1 MTRIHVDFERC
12 SGCRSCEMAC
22 SVAHDGKFGTSI
34 SRIRVA
40 KMETSGVDVPVVCRH
55 CSDPSCAEACPVEAI
70 STSLC
75 TGARAIDAT
84 ACTGCGACA
93 EACPFGAMHIHP
105 ATGKAIT
112 CDLCGGSPEC
122 VERCP
127 LKVLV
132 YAEDPPQRTA
142 RSPQIVTRAGQTD
155 AQAAQAMTRPAQTK
169 IRIARVKGD
178 GIHGG
183 YAGAV
188 LRIDLNNMKAWAEPV
203 DGAFARSYIG
213 GRGFNMRRLFDEVP
227 KGTDPLGED
236 NKLMFGVGPLN
247 GTIAPGSRF
256 NVSAKSPQTGILGD
270 SNAGGH
276 FGAEIKYAGYD
287 QVIVEG
293 KAEKPV
299 YIFIDDG
306 CVEIRDAAGI
316 WGHDVP
322 ATHELIRQELGDPGI
337 QVACIGP
344 SAERG
349 VLFSGVFAN
358 IVRAAARTG
367 MGAVMASKKVKALA
381 VRGTGTVSA
390 HDLPGFME
398 AIRRL
403 DRLIYSHPDYAP
415 RVRYGSTRLVS
426 GLNNSGMLCTHHFR
440 TGYFPAAAAV
450 SGERLDAEFN
460 VKNKGCFACTIPCS
474 RYLRVKEGP
483 FAGLHFEGP
492 EFESLAGFTSRCLN
506 EDLPTALKCIDIC
519 NRSGIDTITTSE
531 LVAWCMEC
539 YELGILSREDLD
551 GIDLRWGDGR
561 AMLAL
566 VEKIAKNEGVGRLL
580 SGGVRR
586 AAEQVGRGSE
596 QFAMHIKGLEIFQGE
611 PRGIKAYGLGNVVS
625 SRGADHLRSEP
636 FFELLNDPELGRQRF
651 GVPESSMRL
660 EWKGKGRVVK
670 FFEHW
675 SALADSLNLCKNT
688 IVNMETLAFGDCA
701 EMLTAL
707 TGLDFGAAGAEAA
720 GLKPAGPPEVGLQAG
735 GLEAACERI
744 IHVERAFNMREGMSR
759 KDDTIPARFREPLP
773 PESKA
778 SAGSVFELEPML
790 DEYYAARG
798 WDKDTGWPSRAK
810 FESLGLGDVADR
822 LAGDGVELPEAHGE
836 PPEG

>member
-1 MTRIHVDFERC
+1 
-12 SGCRSCEMAC
+12 MAC
-22 SVAHDGKFGTSI
+22 SVAHDGVFGTSI

-40 KMETSGVDVPVVCRH
+40 KLENSGVDVPVVCRH
-55 CSDPSCAEACPVEAI
+55 CSDPACAEACPVEAI
-70 STSLC
+70 SMSPA
-75 TGARAIDAT
+75 TGARVIDAE
-84 ACTGCGACA
+84 ACIGCGACV
-93 EACPFGAMHIHP
+93 EACPFGAMHMHP
-105 ATGKAIT
+105 DIGKPIM
-112 CDLCGGSPEC
+112 CDLCGGSPKC

-142 RSPQIVTRAGQTD
+142 RPPQIVARPP
-155 AQAAQAMTRPAQTK
+155 QAMTRPAQATTRPAQTT
-169 IRIARVKGD
+169 IRPAQTTIRVARVKGD

-188 LRIDLNNMKAWAEPV
+188 LRIDLSNMKAWAEPL
-203 DGAFARSYIG
+203 DATFARSYIG

-227 KGTDPLGED
+227 KGTDPLGEA

-287 QVIVEG
+287 QVVIEG

-316 WGHDVP
+316 WGRDVP
-322 ATHELIRQELGDPGI
+322 ATHELIRAELGDLGV

-367 MGAVMASKKVKALA
+367 MGAVMASKNVKALA

-398 AIRRL
+398 TMRRL
-403 DRLIYSHPDYAP
+403 DRLIYAHPDYAP

-483 FAGLHFEGP
+483 FAGLHYEGP

-551 GIDLRWGDGR
+551 GIDLQWGDGR

-586 AAEQVGRGSE
+586 AAEQVGHGSE

-651 GVPESSMRL
+651 GTPESSMRL

-688 IVNMETLAFGDCA
+688 IVNMETLPFGDCA

-707 TGLDFGAAGAEAA
+707 TGLDFGGAGREAVGQVVA
-720 GLKPAGPPEVGLQAG
+720 VEEGPGLEAVGLEGAAV
-735 GLEAACERI
+735 EAACERI
-744 IHVERAFNMREGMSR
+744 IHVERAFNIREGMSR

-790 DEYYAARG
+790 DEYYQARG
-798 WDKDTGWPSRAK
+798 WDKATGWPSRAK

-822 LAGDGVELPEAHGE
+822 LEDDGVELPEG
-836 PPEG
+836 

>member
-1 MTRIHVDFERC
+1 VKKIRVDFGRC

-22 SVAHDGKFGTSI
+22 SLAHDGEFGSSL
-34 SRIRVA
+34 SRIRVTKREDA
-40 KMETSGVDVPVVCRH
+40 GVDTPVVCRL
-55 CSDPSCAEACPVEAI
+55 CLDALCVAACPAGAI
-70 STSLC
+70 SVAE
-75 TGARAIDAT
+75 TGARVVDAA
-84 ACTGCGACA
+84 ACTGCGECVRACEH
-93 EACPFGAMHIHP
+93 EAIHLHP
-105 ATGKAIT
+105 ETGKAIV
-112 CDLCGGSPEC
+112 CDLCGGNPKC

-132 YAEDPPQRTA
+132 YGESPDAASPAVLATGHAAIPRGASGPATGPRAFARTTAA
-142 RSPQIVTRAGQTD
+142 RSPLL
-155 AQAAQAMTRPAQTK
+155 
-169 IRIARVKGD
+169 RVAVPRVRGD
-178 GIHGG
+178 GIRGG

-188 LRIDLNNMKAWAEPV
+188 LRIDLSNMRAWAEPV
-203 DGAFARSYIG
+203 DATLARSYIG

-227 KGTDPLGED
+227 KGTDPLGEA
-236 NKLMFGVGPLN
+236 NKIMFGIGPLN

-256 NVSAKSPQTGILGD
+256 NVSAKSPQTSILGD

-276 FGAEIKYAGYD
+276 LGAEIKYAGYD
-287 QVIVEG
+287 QVIIEG
-293 KAEKPV
+293 RAERPV
-299 YIFIDDG
+299 HIFIDDASI
-306 CVEIRDAAGI
+306 EIRDASAL
-316 WGHDVP
+316 WGQDIP
-322 ATHELIRQELGDPGI
+322 ATHELIRKELGDPGV

-367 MGAVMASKKVKALA
+367 MGAVMASKSVKALA
-381 VRGTGTVSA
+381 VRGTGTVYA
-390 HDLPGFME
+390 HDLPGFMQTM
-398 AIRRL
+398 RRI

-426 GLNNSGMLCTHHFR
+426 ALNNEGMLCTHHFR
-440 TGYFPAAAAV
+440 TGYFPAASAV

-474 RYLRVKEGP
+474 RYLVVKEGP
-483 FAGLHFEGP
+483 FAGLQYEGP
-492 EFESLAGFTSRCLN
+492 EFEALAGFTSRCLN
-506 EDLPTALKCIDIC
+506 DDLPLALKCIDIC
-519 NRSGIDTITTSE
+519 NRNGIDAITTSE

-539 YELGILSREDLD
+539 YETGILSREDLD
-551 GIDLRWGDGR
+551 GIDLRWGDGP

-566 VEKIAKNEGVGRLL
+566 VGKIARNEGVGRLL

-611 PRGIKAYGLGNVVS
+611 PRGIKAYGLGNVVA

-636 FFELLNDPELGRQRF
+636 FFELLNDPELGRKRF
-651 GVPESSMRL
+651 GVPEAAMRL
-660 EWKGKGRVVK
+660 EWKGKGRVVR

-675 SALADSLNLCKNT
+675 CALADSLNLCKNT
-688 IVNMETLAFGDCA
+688 VVDMETLPFGDCA

-707 TGLDFGAAGAEAA
+707 TGVDFDAE
-720 GLKPAGPPEVGLQAG
+720 
-735 GLEAACERI
+735 GLEMACERI

-773 PESKA
+773 PDSRA
-778 SAGSVFELEPML
+778 SAGSTFQLEPML
-790 DEYYAARG
+790 DEYYEVRG
-798 WDKDTGWPSRAK
+798 WDRATGWPTRTK
-810 FESLGLGDVADR
+810 FESLGLGDVAER
-822 LAGDGVELPEAHGE
+822 LAKDGVEVPEA
-836 PPEG
+836 